1 MSVPAVA
8 SEHAPAP
15 ARRLESYCSRLA
27 MPGRRAG
34 MWRCGWRR
42 FVTMLL
48 CTYTHNG
55 TTMLRPRKIRL
66 VQPGTAER
74 YYKPRGIPLR
84 DLAET
89 VLSLDGLEALR
100 LADAEGLEQADAAE
114 AMGISRSTFSRLLA
128 EARTAVAAALATG
141 QALRIEGGPVAT
153 AEVGGCRCPRGQRGR
168 RFPGGGQQPPSTD
181 GGETE
186 T

>member
-1 MSVPAVA
+1 
-8 SEHAPAP
+8 
-15 ARRLESYCSRLA
+15 
-27 MPGRRAG
+27 MP
-34 MWRCGWRR
+34 
-42 FVTMLL
+42 
-48 CTYTHNG
+48 
-55 TTMLRPRKIRL
+55 RPRKIRL
-66 VQPGTAER
+66 VQPDTAER

-100 LADAEGLEQADAAE
+100 LADAEGLEQADAAA

-128 EARTAVAAALATG
+128 EARTAVAAALTTG

-153 AEVGGCRCPRGQRGR
+153 AEARGYRCPRGRRGR
-168 RFPGGGQQPPSTD
+168 RFPRGAEPPPSAD
-181 GGETE
+181 GGETG